1 MMLLMRDAIHFSW
14 RALSANFTR
23 TFLMLLAMSIGVGS
37 VIILTALG
45 EGARNYVTIEFS
57 SLGTNLV
64 IVIPGRSETSGGD
77 PATMIGVTER
87 DLTLDDA
94 IALTRHPKV
103 SRIAPYNIG
112 AAEVSWQGRKRETT
126 IQGSTHELLKLRKW
140 TMTQGQFL
148 PKTDLDRANS
158 VCVIGANIRD
168 ELFGAH
174 AALGQWLRIGD
185 RRYRVIGILSSEG
198 QSMGF
203 SVEDA
208 VIIPVASAQS
218 LFNLPSLFR
227 IFVEVK
233 TREAL
238 PKVMTFIKDTL
249 RDRHQGVE
257 DVTVITQD
265 AVLKT
270 FDRILSAL
278 TYTVGGIA
286 AISLIVAGI
295 LIMNVMLVAVSQR
308 TSEIGLLKSL
318 GASAKA
324 ILNLILIE
332 AILLSSLGAVT
343 GLIIG
348 HAGSW
353 VIRYTFPILPAY
365 PPTWATLASI
375 IVALVTGVLFSLLP
389 ARTAAQLDPVV
400 ALASH

>member
-1 MMLLMRDAIHFSW
+1 MLLMRDAIRFSW
-14 RALSANFTR
+14 QALSANTAR
-23 TFLMLLAMSIGVGS
+23 SFLMLLAMSIGVGS

-45 EGARNYVTIEFS
+45 EGARNYVTAEFS

-64 IVIPGRSETSGGD
+64 IVIPGRNETSGAD

-94 IALTRHPKV
+94 MALTRHPKV
-103 SRIAPYNIG
+103 SRIAPFNIG

-126 IQGSTHELLKLRKW
+126 IQGSSHELLELRKW
-140 TMTQGQFL
+140 TMAQGQFL
-148 PKTDLDRANS
+148 PKADFDRANS
-158 VCVIGANIRD
+158 VCVIGANIRN

-185 RRYRVIGILSSEG
+185 RRFRVIGILGDEG

-203 SVEDA
+203 NVEDA

-218 LFNLPSLFR
+218 LFNVPSLFR

-238 PKVMTFIKDTL
+238 PKVMTFIKDTI
-249 RDRHQGVE
+249 RNRHQGAE

-278 TYTVGGIA
+278 TYAVGGIA
-286 AISLIVAGI
+286 AISLFVAGI

-332 AILLSSLGAVT
+332 AILLSSLGALA
-343 GLIIG
+343 GLLIG
-348 HAGSW
+348 HIGSW
-353 VIRYTFPILPAY
+353 AIRYAFPVIPAY

-375 IVALVTGVLFSLLP
+375 IVALITGVLFSLLP
-389 ARTAAQLDPVV
+389 ARKAAQLDPVV
-400 ALASH
+400 ALAAH

>member
-1 MMLLMRDAIHFSW
+1 MLLVRDAIHFSW
-14 RALSANFTR
+14 HALTANFTR

-37 VIILTALG
+37 VVILTALG
-45 EGARNYVTIEFS
+45 EGARNYVTAEFS

-87 DLTLDDA
+87 DLTIDDA

-103 SRIAPYNIG
+103 SRIAPFNIG
-112 AAEVSWQGRKRETT
+112 AAEISWQGRKRETT

-140 TMTQGQFL
+140 KMSQGQFL
-148 PKTDLDRANS
+148 PKADISRANS
-158 VCVIGANIRD
+158 VCVIGKNIRN
-168 ELFGAH
+168 EIFGAH
-174 AALGQWLRIGD
+174 AALGQWVRIGD
-185 RRYRVIGILSSEG
+185 RRYRIIGILGSEG

-203 SVEDA
+203 DVKDA

-218 LFNLPSLFR
+218 LFNVPSLFR
-227 IFVEVK
+227 IFVEVE

-238 PKVMTFIKDTL
+238 PKVMSFIKDTI
-249 RDRHQGVE
+249 RERHQGVE

-270 FDRILSAL
+270 FDKILSAL
-278 TYTVGGIA
+278 TYAVGGIA

-295 LIMNVMLVAVSQR
+295 LIMNVMLVSVSQR

-332 AILLSSLGAVT
+332 AVLLSSLGALT

-348 HAGSW
+348 HIGSW
-353 VIRYTFPILPAY
+353 IIRYAFPIIPAY
-365 PPTWATLASI
+365 PPMWASLASI
-375 IVALVTGVLFSLLP
+375 TVALVTGVLFSLLP
-389 ARTAAQLDPVV
+389 AKKAAQLDPVV

>member
-1 MMLLMRDAIHFSW
+1 MLLLRDAIHFSW
-14 RALSANFTR
+14 SALTSNFTR
-23 TFLMLLAMSIGVGS
+23 TFLMLLAMSIGVAS
-37 VIILTALG
+37 VVILTALG
-45 EGARNYVTIEFS
+45 EGARNYVTAEFS

-64 IVIPGRSETSGGD
+64 IVIPGRSETSGGGVS
-77 PATMIGVTER
+77 TMIGVTER

-94 IALTRHPKV
+94 MALTRHPKV
-103 SRIAPYNIG
+103 SRIAPFNIG

-126 IQGSTHELLKLRKW
+126 IQGSTHELLELRKW
-140 TMTQGQFL
+140 TMAQGQFL
-148 PKTDLDRANS
+148 PKADFDRANS
-158 VCVIGANIRD
+158 VCVIGTNIRN
-168 ELFGAH
+168 ELFAAH

-185 RRYRVIGILSSEG
+185 RRFRVIGILADEG

-203 SVEDA
+203 DVKDA

-218 LFNLPSLFR
+218 LFNVPSLFR

-238 PKVMTFIKDTL
+238 PKVMTFIKDTI
-249 RDRHQGVE
+249 RERHQGVE

-278 TYTVGGIA
+278 TYAVGGIA

-332 AILLSSLGAVT
+332 AILLSSLGALT

-348 HAGSW
+348 HIGSW
-353 VIRYTFPILPAY
+353 VIRYAFPVLPAY

-389 ARTAAQLDPVV
+389 AKKAAQLDPVV
-400 ALASH
+400 ALATH

>member
-1 MMLLMRDAIHFSW
+1 MLLIRDAIRFSW
-14 RALSANFTR
+14 QALSANTTR
-23 TFLMLLAMSIGVGS
+23 SLLMLLAMSIGVGS

-45 EGARNYVTIEFS
+45 EGARNYVTAEFS

-64 IVIPGRSETSGGD
+64 IVIPGRNETSGAD

-94 IALTRHPKV
+94 MALTRHPKV
-103 SRIAPYNIG
+103 SRIAPFNIG
-112 AAEVSWQGRKRETT
+112 AAEVAWQGRKRETT
-126 IQGSTHELLKLRKW
+126 IQGSSHELLELRKW
-140 TMTQGQFL
+140 TMAQGQFL
-148 PKTDLDRANS
+148 PKADFDRANS
-158 VCVIGANIRD
+158 VCVIGANIRN
-168 ELFGAH
+168 ELFDAH

-185 RRYRVIGILSSEG
+185 RRFRVIGILGDEG

-203 SVEDA
+203 NVEDA

-218 LFNLPSLFR
+218 LFNVPSLFR

-238 PKVMTFIKDTL
+238 PKVMTFIKDTI
-249 RDRHQGVE
+249 RNRHQGVE

-278 TYTVGGIA
+278 TYAVGGIA
-286 AISLIVAGI
+286 AISLFVAGI

-324 ILNLILIE
+324 ILKLILIE
-332 AILLSSLGAVT
+332 AILLSSLGALA
-343 GLIIG
+343 GLLIG

-353 VIRYTFPILPAY
+353 AIRYAFPIIPAY

-375 IVALVTGVLFSLLP
+375 IVALITGVLFSLLP
-389 ARTAAQLDPVV
+389 ARKAAQLDPVV
-400 ALASH
+400 ALAAH